1 MMRESL
7 DGEIPPS
14 DDDDRPG
21 DPACWLRHV
30 DERAA

>member
-14 DDDDRPG
+14 DDDDRPA
-21 DPACWLRHV
+21 DAACWL
-30 DERAA
+30 